1 MKSDALQILRR
12 AALQVLEANPA
23 RYGLRVSVI
32 RVHLRAFGLH
42 KVSEVELES
51 SMGLLEEQGM
61 IAAIADPLSPGVR
74 AWRITDEGRS
84 FLEEDR

>member
-1 MKSDALQILRR
+1 MKSAELPLLRR
-12 AALQVLEANPA
+12 ATLQVLEANPA
-23 RYGLRVSVI
+23 RFGLRVSAI
-32 RVHLRAFGLH
+32 RTHLRAFGMH